1 MKKSI
6 LLVGMALVFCLIA
19 GTAMADTDNNKMGQ
33 PSMNGQMQG
42 QPPMGGPQ
50 MNNGQG
56 GQMQGQPPMGGSQMN
71 NGQGGQMQGQ
81 PPMGGSQMNGGQGG
95 QMQGQPPMNL
105 AAINDDDAESISLF
119 TEADSDSEVL
129 GSIENGTV
137 AEVLEED
144 GDYTKVNIKGTIGY
158 VLTSLLSELAPE
170 DGQEPPAK
178 PEDGQEP
185 PAKPED
191 GQEPPA
197 KPEDGQEPPAKPEDG
212 QEPPAK
218 PEDGQE
224 PPAKPEDGQEPP
236 AMPENR
242 QQTSGQPGGQM
253 MNAQPAMDGAG
264 QQSNSLEPGIQNFFK
279 AFLNYLTGNN
289 TAN

>member
-19 GTAMADTDNNKMGQ
+19 GTAMADTDNNKMGL

-56 GQMQGQPPMGGSQMN
+56 GQMQGQPPMGGPQMN
-71 NGQGGQMQGQ
+71 DGQGGQMQE
-81 PPMGGSQMNGGQGG
+81 
-95 QMQGQPPMNL
+95 QPPMNL
-105 AAINDDDAESISLF
+105 AAIYDDDAESISLF

-197 KPEDGQEPPAKPEDG
+197 KPEDGQEPPA
-212 QEPPAK
+212 
-218 PEDGQE
+218 
-224 PPAKPEDGQEPP
+224 
-236 AMPENR
+236 MPENR